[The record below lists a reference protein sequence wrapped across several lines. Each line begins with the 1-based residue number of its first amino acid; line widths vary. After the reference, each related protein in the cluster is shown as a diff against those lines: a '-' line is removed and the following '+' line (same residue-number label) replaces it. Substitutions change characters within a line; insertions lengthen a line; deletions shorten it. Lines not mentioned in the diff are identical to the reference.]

1 LFLFFSADGEY
12 LGLVLEFNLPT
23 FAFASMAL
31 REMLKRDITNTYEE
45 NQLDRSLKRPLP
57 ANEIIIN
64 QPQMKKTDE
73 NPGRITAP
81 TPETNNFFL
90 GTRPAAAT
98 SELSQTSPLRK
109 INLESDT
116 VEKPSSTN
124 SSVELPT
131 PCPSSNSESQLNL
144 PLEQPVTIDNL
155 PSSSREKFKQFK
167 AKWEQENFKHSS
179 TTTKD
184 SSEEL
189 QKNRMVL
196 ERSTSNQM
204 NQLTVNECI
213 NESQTKCVKEE
224 PGISRTRKSSLSE
237 SCAEE
242 PAGKKIKTDPD
253 AKQKEFP
260 SKVSSFKCIIYID
273 LSSDEEN

>member
-1 LFLFFSADGEY
+1 
-12 LGLVLEFNLPT
+12 
-23 FAFASMAL
+23 MAL
-31 REMLKRDITNTYEE
+31 REMLKMNIMNSHER
-45 NQLDRSLKRPLP
+45 NQLDRSLKQPL
-57 ANEIIIN
+57 AAKEIIIN
-64 QPQMKKTDE
+64 QPQIQKTDE
-73 NPGRITAP
+73 NPCRITAP

-90 GTRPAAAT
+90 GSRAGSAT
-98 SELSQTSPLRK
+98 SELSQTSPLKK
-109 INLESDT
+109 IKLESDT
-116 VEKPSSTN
+116 VNKQPPIN
-124 SSVELPT
+124 SSVEQPT
-131 PCPSSNSESQLNL
+131 SCPSSNSESQLNL
-144 PLEQPVTIDNL
+144 PLEQTATIENL

-204 NQLTVNECI
+204 NQLTVTECI

>member
-1 LFLFFSADGEY
+1 LLLFFSADGEY
-12 LGLVLEFNLPT
+12 LGLVLEFDLPT
-23 FAFASMAL
+23 FSFASMAL

-189 QKNRMVL
+189 QKNRM
-196 ERSTSNQM
+196 

-224 PGISRTRKSSLSE
+224 PGINRTRSSTFIE

-242 PAGKKIKTDPD
+242 PAEKKIKADPE

-260 SKVSSFKCIIYID
+260 SKVSKFKSIIYVD